1 MKRGRDDPILTFNI
15 PQKVPELVLVR
26 RFRGEV
32 HDHVLPLGKQLL
44 HAHLIHELD
53 EILPP
58 SDEDVDASL
67 IFGPLQDGVW
77 PVLRTMASSFV
88 RYNFPTNGSNI
99 LPGSLEILCCD

>member
-1 MKRGRDDPILTFNI
+1 MKRVRNDPILTFNI
-15 PQKVPELVLVR
+15 PQQVPELVLVR

-44 HAHLIHELD
+44 HAHLIHEFD
-53 EILPP
+53 EVLPP

-77 PVLRTMASSFV
+77 PVLKIMASFV
-88 RYNFPTNGSNI
+88 KPMQ
-99 LPGSLEILCCD
+99 L

>member
-1 MKRGRDDPILTFNI
+1 MKRGRNIPILTFNI
-15 PQKVPELVLVR
+15 PQQVPELILVR

-53 EILPP
+53 EVLPP

-77 PVLRTMASSFV
+77 PVL
-88 RYNFPTNGSNI
+88 
-99 LPGSLEILCCD
+99 